1 MDELIAYR
9 QELLS
14 AMERVISEL
23 STIVADT
30 RLKAWYRS
38 GEKTQHTPHST
49 LVHLWLLEAKEFALN
64 IRRINDEETPLLVL
78 FDDKAWMRSHYRP
91 KESPRIILQE
101 FATLRMQELDWL
113 RRLSSASWSRTA
125 RHPWWGV
132 HTLQWW
138 VELQLESSHQHVSE
152 LSGLLG
158 T

>member
-14 AMERVISEL
+14 AMEGVTSEL
-23 STIVADT
+23 SMIVADT
-30 RLKAWYRS
+30 RLNEWQRS
-38 GEKTQHTPHST
+38 REKDLPTPHYT
-49 LVHLWLLEAKEFALN
+49 LVHLWLLEAKEFAIN

-91 KESPRIILQE
+91 KELPRIILQE
-101 FATLRMQELDWL
+101 FATLRRQELDWL
-113 RRLSSASWSRTA
+113 CQLPTASWSRTA

-138 VELQLESSHQHVSE
+138 VELQLENSRQHVGE
-152 LSGLLG
+152 LSRLQG